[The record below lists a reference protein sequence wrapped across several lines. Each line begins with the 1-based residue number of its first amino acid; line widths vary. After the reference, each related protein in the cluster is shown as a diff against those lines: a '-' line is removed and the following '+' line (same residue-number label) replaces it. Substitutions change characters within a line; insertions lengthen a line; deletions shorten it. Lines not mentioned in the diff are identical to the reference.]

1 MQMQEVKEKKVFPA
15 KVELIPQISEYVSD
29 YAEKTKLHPKQ
40 IIHLQLA
47 IDEVVANICQYAY
60 QKPPGEVLVQI
71 ESGKGRFAV
80 DFIDEGVPFDPL
92 TVDEPDINADIA
104 DREVGGLGIFLV
116 RRVIDEVHYKRDGSK
131 NILTVVLYAPK
142 L

>member
-1 MQMQEVKEKKVFPA
+1 MQEVKEKKVFPA
-15 KVELIPQISEYVSD
+15 KVELIPQISEYVSG

-40 IIHLQLA
+40 IIHLKLA

-60 QKPPGEVLVQI
+60 QKPPGEVLVQV
-71 ESGKGRFAV
+71 ESGKGRFTV

-92 TVDEPDINADIA
+92 KVDEPDINADIA
-104 DREVGGLGIFLV
+104 DRKVGGLGIFLV
-116 RRVIDEVHYKRDGSK
+116 RRLIDEVHYKRDGSK
-131 NILTVVLYAPK
+131 NILTLVLYAPK